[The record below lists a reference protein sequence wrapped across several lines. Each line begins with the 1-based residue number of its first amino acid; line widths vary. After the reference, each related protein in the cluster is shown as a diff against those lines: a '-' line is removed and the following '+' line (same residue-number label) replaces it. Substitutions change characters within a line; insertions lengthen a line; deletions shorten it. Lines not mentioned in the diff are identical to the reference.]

1 MELINLK
8 LLSRFPG
15 GDLHMKGAETL
26 ISHLG
31 VYVDLIVANLPNG
44 HFMKHEVE

>member
-15 GDLHMKGAETL
+15 GDLHMKGAGTL

-31 VYVDLIVANLPNG
+31 VIVANLPNG